1 MDGSPVK
8 RFIPLLLLCLVFVQ
22 APAVSASVDI
32 GRIGQP
38 PTTLSDVYL
47 RDGTAYISIDEVL
60 GALGLRGTWDP
71 VRHRY
76 SFRTPAGTASIA
88 PGSPYLRL
96 GERFIPL
103 DVPPRF
109 IDGDLRVSEDFVTVR
124 LPALLGSPI
133 YFRNHQPREAPPA
146 DADSS
151 LDRLFAFLLHK
162 SKPATGGPALRAV
175 ALDPGHG
182 GEDVGAISPRG
193 DMEKTISL
201 DVARRLERLLKMRLG
216 TSVYMSRSGDYTVS
230 AQQRLRIAANPDV
243 DALVLLHAQG
253 AFSPETR
260 GVTLIV
266 RPQEESEAGALV
278 RGEGGSMRL
287 ARHLADSLQE
297 KGIAV
302 AGVMRAPL
310 PHLGRGDL
318 PTVLVELG
326 YLTNP
331 DDLARLT
338 TPSGQEALAEALF
351 AGLRSFAE
359 QERKEARP

>member
-1 MDGSPVK
+1 MK
-8 RFIPLLLLCLVFVQ
+8 RFFFLLVLCLLFVA
-22 APAVSASVDI
+22 APPAFGAVEV

-38 PTTLSDVYL
+38 PTTLGDVYL
-47 RDGTAYISIDEVL
+47 RDGTSFVSIDEVL
-60 GALGLRGTWDP
+60 AALGLSGSWDP

-76 SFRTPAGTASIA
+76 SFRTPSGTASIS

-109 IDGDLRVSEDFVTVR
+109 IDGYLRVSEDFVAIR
-124 LPALLGSPI
+124 IPALLGTPI
-133 YFRNHQPREAPPA
+133 YYRNHQPQASPPP
-146 DADSS
+146 DAESS
-151 LDRLFAFLLHK
+151 LDRLFSFLLRK
-162 SKPATGGPALRAV
+162 SPAASTGPALRAL

-182 GEDVGAISPRG
+182 GDDTGTISPRG
-193 DMEKTISL
+193 DMEKTICL

-216 TSVYMSRSGDYTVS
+216 VPVYMSRSGDYTVS
-230 AQQRLRIAANPDV
+230 PQQRLAIAANPDV
-243 DALVLLHAQG
+243 DALILLHAQG
-253 AFSPETR
+253 GFSPESR

-266 RPQEESEAGALV
+266 RPQDEPQAGSVV

-287 ARHLADSLQE
+287 ARALAGSLQE

-302 AGVMRAPL
+302 AGILRAPL

-331 DDLARLT
+331 DDLALLT
-338 TPSGQEALAEALF
+338 SASGQESLAEALF
-351 AGLRSFAE
+351 GGLKTFSQ
-359 QERKEARP
+359 QEHKETMQ